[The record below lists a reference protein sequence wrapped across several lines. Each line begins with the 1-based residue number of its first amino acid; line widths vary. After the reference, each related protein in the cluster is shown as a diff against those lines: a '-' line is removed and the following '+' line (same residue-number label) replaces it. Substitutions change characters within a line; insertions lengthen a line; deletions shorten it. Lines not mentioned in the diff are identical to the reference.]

1 MQILDWKQ
9 LLSAD
14 FPWVHMVYCPERE
27 VDNFSLSVPPGNGV
41 VVRIIRGKRCNT
53 IKGLF
58 QEWAAALQF
67 PYYFG
72 ENWGAFDECI
82 NDLEWLPANSYVIF
96 VTHIDCVLP
105 DSEKDFRI
113 FIEILKDSAS
123 ERRNSTELTTQSGRI
138 ITPFHIIFHSEPGN
152 KNNAMTRLKQAG
164 LDIVRKEARV
174 PGLDNS

>member
-1 MQILDWKQ
+1 MQNLDWKI

-14 FPWVHMVYCPERE
+14 PPWVHMIYCPERE
-27 VDNFSLSVPPGNGV
+27 VDNFSLSVPSSSGV

-53 IKGLF
+53 IKGFF

-82 NDLEWLPANSYVIF
+82 NDLEWLPAKSYVIF

-105 DSEKDFRI
+105 DSKEDFRI
-113 FIEILKDSAS
+113 FTEILKDSAS
-123 ERRNSTELTTQSGRI
+123 EWRNSVEVTAQSGRI
-138 ITPFHIIFHSEPGN
+138 ITPFHIIFHSEPEN
-152 KNNAMTRLKQAG
+152 ENNARNRLKEAG
-164 LDIVRKEARV
+164 LDIV
-174 PGLDNS
+174 